1 MHIGIDT
8 NQWWQKYSS
17 FNGLFQKKILNRGGW
32 GHGISRGIEE
42 KNVEIPGSIKKEA
55 EFRGVFK

>member
-1 MHIGIDT
+1 MMTKVLFI
-8 NQWWQKYSS
+8 QWAIPEKNIKQ
-17 FNGLFQKKILNRGGW
+17 GGW